1 MMTSDWFTCVAF
13 IQSRSSV
20 KKAREICSAR
30 PRTKKSQK
38 TKNKQQ
44 ASPSIARKKHIF
56 KAQTF
61 IRNKKKR
68 KGNQFQTRRENATIS
83 WKRLSCGCKFLSVLS
98 VPKENF
104 NFEAIISCK
113 LKVTSDDKG

>member
-20 KKAREICSAR
+20 KKAREVCSAR

-44 ASPSIARKKHIF
+44 ASPSIARKNIF
-56 KAQTF
+56 LKLKRSSET
-61 IRNKKKR
+61 KR
-68 KGNQFQTRRENATIS
+68 KGKEISSRHDGKMPRYLGKDYLADVSFCRFFQFPKKILPL
-83 WKRLSCGCKFLSVLS
+83 RL
-98 VPKENF
+98 
-104 NFEAIISCK
+104 
-113 LKVTSDDKG
+113 